1 MPFCSLAKPKLNR
14 QTDWGRDVTMTPK
27 GKIAADRDEGKL
39 ETANN
44 DANAAAWLIAIPHKW
59 SVD

>member
-1 MPFCSLAKPKLNR
+1 
-14 QTDWGRDVTMTPK
+14 MTPK
-27 GKIAADRDEGKL
+27 GKIAADPDEGKL

-44 DANAAAWLIAIPHKW
+44 DAYAAAWPIAIPQKW